1 MSAATVVSLP
11 APLTAYLAA
20 IVAAGGS
27 APREA
32 ELTAKNLVLA
42 NLSGHDSHGVGMFPQ
57 YVKFLKGGGLVANQH
72 AKVTG
77 EFGSMLK
84 ARGSRPQCRL
94 YFNA

>member
-42 NLSGHDSHGVGMFPQ
+42 NLSGHDSHGVGMIP
-57 YVKFLKGGGLVANQH
+57 
-72 AKVTG
+72 
-77 EFGSMLK
+77 
-84 ARGSRPQCRL
+84 
-94 YFNA
+94 